1 MSMSNWTV
9 EGYGIDSEV
18 LNDTNFGDYRVL
30 AKKFAEL
37 HPEEIGNYMGQ
48 SLFLWDLTHDP
59 TNVYAGR
66 HPCLNPEGMLDSI

>member
-37 HPEEIGNYMGQ
+37 HPEEIGNYIMNNREKTPCKTAD
-48 SLFLWDLTHDP
+48 DLAD
-59 TNVYAGR
+59 
-66 HPCLNPEGMLDSI
+66 LMIEEPECFKK